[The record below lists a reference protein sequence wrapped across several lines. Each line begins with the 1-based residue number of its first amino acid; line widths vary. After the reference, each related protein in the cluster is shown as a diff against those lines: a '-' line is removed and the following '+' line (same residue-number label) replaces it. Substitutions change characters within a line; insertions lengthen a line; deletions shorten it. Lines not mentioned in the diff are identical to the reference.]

1 MPAEAMDVDKK
12 GDKDKKP
19 DDKDK
24 KPEPAP
30 PPVPLTLK
38 QELSGA
44 LVLVEKYVSSKEVRY
59 MANATRLLPVLR
71 RKVQA
76 SPAKSVRTLVETV
89 SQALAPSNATRKLLL
104 TQLETLAATLP
115 ADMADAEAG
124 KEEDAMETE
133 EPAEKKAKEKR
144 SLLPE
149 TEMYVGLVVLMF
161 LIDRKATEAALA
173 CSKVLFERLGSWNR
187 RTLDLL
193 SDKVFFFTSWAHE
206 SAGVLDTMRSPLLA
220 AYRTACLHHNTA
232 GVAQLLNLLLRN
244 YLHYKM
250 VDQADKLLAKAT
262 FPEQAPNSQLA
273 RFLYYQGRIKALQLE
288 YSDAHRCLLQATRK
302 APQTTSRKA
311 LGFRL
316 AVHKLSAIVQLL
328 LGAIPERT
336 FFREPASKGPM
347 RPYLKLVQA
356 VRLGDLGAFRAAM
369 EEHAQAF
376 TADGNMTLVTR
387 LRQNVIRAGL
397 RNISLSYSRIALA
410 EVATKLALD
419 HPEDMESIAA
429 KAIRDG
435 VLDATIEHATGTL
448 VSKEQGDV
456 YATLE
461 PGAAFHKRITFC
473 LNLHNDAVKAMS
485 YPFDAHKDQL
495 PDAETIKERQR
506 EEQELAQSLAEEEE
520 DDF

>member
-1 MPAEAMDVDKK
+1 MD
-12 GDKDKKP
+12 
-19 DDKDK
+19 
-24 KPEPAP
+24 A
-30 PPVPLTLK
+30 
-38 QELSGA
+38 
-44 LVLVEKYVSSKEVRY
+44 
-59 MANATRLLPVLR
+59 
-71 RKVQA
+71 
-76 SPAKSVRTLVETV
+76 
-89 SQALAPSNATRKLLL
+89 
-104 TQLETLAATLP
+104 
-115 ADMADAEAG
+115 
-124 KEEDAMETE
+124 E
-133 EPAEKKAKEKR
+133 EPADKKAKEKR
-144 SLLPE
+144 SMLPE

-161 LIDRKATEAALA
+161 LIDSKATEAALA

-193 SDKVFFFTSWAHE
+193 SDKVFFYTSWAHE
-206 SAGVLDTMRSPLLA
+206 NAGVLDTMRSPLLA

-244 YLHYKM
+244 YLHYKL

-302 APQTTSRKA
+302 APQTTGRKA

-356 VRLGDLGAFRAAM
+356 VRLGDLAAFRAAM
-369 EEHAQAF
+369 EEHAQVF
-376 TADGNMTLVTR
+376 TADGNMTLVMR

-397 RNISLSYSRIALA
+397 RNISLSYSRISLSD
-410 EVATKLALD
+410 VAQKLALD

-435 VLDATIEHATGTL
+435 VLDATIDHATGTL

-506 EEQELAQSLAEEEE
+506 EEQELAQSLAEEDD